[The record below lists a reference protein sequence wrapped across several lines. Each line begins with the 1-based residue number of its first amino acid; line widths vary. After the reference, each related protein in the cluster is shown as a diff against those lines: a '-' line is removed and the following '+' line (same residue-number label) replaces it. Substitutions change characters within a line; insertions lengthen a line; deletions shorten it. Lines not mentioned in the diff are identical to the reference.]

1 MRTIVI
7 GDIHGCCKALLS
19 LLDAISPGADDLL
32 IFLGD
37 YVDRGPDSKGVIETL
52 IDVARLTKTIFLQG
66 NHEIMFRGALGGLD
80 PAPWLELGG
89 RPTLTSYGGTL
100 DRVPSQHLNFLDAC
114 RAFFETESHI
124 FVHANYIPELP
135 MDEQSEFSL
144 YWEHLVERFPGPHV
158 SGKSVFCGHTPQISG
173 QVADYGHLVCVDTFC
188 FGTGWLTA
196 MDVASRHTW
205 QANREGHLRRQ
216 SGIWRILRRST
227 CG

>member
-19 LLDAISPGADDLL
+19 LLDAISPGTDDLL

-52 IDVARLTKTIFLQG
+52 IGLTSLTKAIFLQG
-66 NHEIMFRGALGGLD
+66 NHEIMFRGALSGLD
-80 PAPWLELGG
+80 AAPWLELGG

-100 DRVPSQHLNFLDAC
+100 DRVPSQHVSFLAAC
-114 RAFFETESHI
+114 QAYFETESHI
-124 FVHANYIPELP
+124 FVHANYDPALP
-135 MDEQSEFSL
+135 MDEQSEFAL

-158 SGKSVFCGHTPQISG
+158 SGKLVFCGHTPQISG
-173 QVADYGHLVCVDTFC
+173 LVADYGHLVCVDTFC

-196 MDVASRHTW
+196 MDVFSRQTW
-205 QANREGHLRRQ
+205 QVNREGHLRRQ
-216 SGIWRILRRST
+216 SSIWGLLGRST
-227 CG
+227 